1 MQNKN
6 NIQNSEITKNVA
18 VHAHI
23 YYEDTTDII
32 VNYLKNIPFKFD
44 LYITTDTQNKL
55 TIIDKRFEILS
66 NIKSKKIFI
75 TPNRGRNIAPMLVA
89 VGKYLISHD
98 IVLHIHSKKTL
109 HNTKLG
115 DGWFEYLYELL
126 LGSSKKVVSIMNQF
140 FLNKNLGILFP
151 LPYAEIVK
159 HLNVG
164 ANLSN
169 MEKLL
174 SRDGRKKIETVDHF
188 FFPAGFMFWCR
199 GLALKPF
206 VDMKLVYEDFES
218 ENGQLDG
225 CLGHAIERLLP
236 TFSEFEYLSTKQYI
250 FSNNNEI
257 HILDNDSNQLLNN
270 YLIQLREE
278 TQKETKTINTLNQTL
293 TQRIEETEQQAKTI
307 DLLYREIKKVMS
319 SNSYKYTAPLRELRR
334 IATNPIV
341 RLKYY
346 IDRLRYYKFYFFK
359 KKRTK
364 FEEPYRLQND
374 LDNIKKKI
382 YLNFY
387 QNPQISIIIP
397 VYNQINF
404 TLNCLESICN
414 SKNYINYEIIIIND
428 ASTDNTNE
436 YLKEIKNLK
445 VITNSENLGFI
456 KSCNLGAVEAKGD
469 FLYFLNN
476 DTIIKDYS
484 IDELFHTF
492 SNLKNVGLVG
502 SKLIYPNNKLQETGG
517 IIWNDASCWNYGN
530 GKDKNHINFNY
541 ARDVD
546 YCSGASIMI
555 PKKLFLELG
564 MFDNYFAPAYYEDTD
579 LSFKVRE
586 KGLRV
591 IYQPLSEVIHYE
603 GATSGTNINSGA
615 KQYQK
620 INKEKFFTRYQ
631 DLLAHHYNNGEN
643 VDKAIDRTKIKNCL
657 VIDTTTPIPDRDS
670 GSIDTYNQLMF
681 LHNYGF
687 HTTFIPLDNPT
698 KIEHYTQDLQK
709 KGIKC
714 IYHPYYKSVE
724 KFCSDHKNYFDL
736 ILINR
741 EENFTKIYPLAKKY
755 FPKAKLWLHNVDLNF
770 IRLARQA
777 KIEKNFKLI
786 KRVKEIKNSEITNNI
801 NADIS
806 SVVSPFEL
814 NYLKNKRINCELL
827 PLFRIKNQ
835 KKIKTFEERN
845 GLVFIAGFNHLPNQ
859 DALTY
864 FLDDIFPSVQK
875 HLPGV
880 EFSIIGNNLPKN
892 LLIKIKKFQN
902 IHYYPDRSNT
912 ELEELV
918 NNHKIGIAPLRYG
931 AGTKGKVITYIANHL
946 PFVASNIA
954 LEGINLHTI
963 KDCIYHSNSDFVEKI
978 VNLYKDKALY
988 ENVQKEI
995 NIMYHQNFSEACYKA
1010 GFSNILRKL
1019 NLPQAE
1025 SNF

>member
-1 MQNKN
+1 MSNEKLIIDFVKSLNFESSYQCPSAWIGHEKLAHFLIKTCKPKTIVELGVHNGFSYFSFCQTVHDYKLETKCFGIDHWQGDLHASLYDEKVYEEVLDQNNKYKYFSELIKKDFNSALVDFKDHSIDFLHIDGYHTYDAVKN
-6 NIQNSEITKNVA
+6 DFTNWLSKCSKDALILFHDVNEFKDDFGVYKFFNELKESYSHFTSPHAHGLGIITLSKNKDNIINFLNTFDIQTNFSALLLDQHRELLKKKELDKNVKQQSKT
-18 VHAHI
+18 I
-23 YYEDTTDII
+23 QSLNQSLTTKD
-32 VNYLKNIPFKFD
+32 
-44 LYITTDTQNKL
+44 
-55 TIIDKRFEILS
+55 E
-66 NIKSKKIFI
+66 KI
-75 TPNRGRNIAPMLVA
+75 
-89 VGKYLISHD
+89 H
-98 IVLHIHSKKTL
+98 
-109 HNTKLG
+109 
-115 DGWFEYLYELL
+115 
-126 LGSSKKVVSIMNQF
+126 
-140 FLNKNLGILFP
+140 
-151 LPYAEIVK
+151 
-159 HLNVG
+159 
-164 ANLSN
+164 NLSSS
-169 MEKLL
+169 L
-174 SRDGRKKIETVDHF
+174 S
-188 FFPAGFMFWCR
+188 
-199 GLALKPF
+199 
-206 VDMKLVYEDFES
+206 
-218 ENGQLDG
+218 
-225 CLGHAIERLLP
+225 
-236 TFSEFEYLSTKQYI
+236 
-250 FSNNNEI
+250 
-257 HILDNDSNQLLNN
+257 
-270 YLIQLREE
+270 
-278 TQKETKTINTLNQTL
+278 
-293 TQRIEETEQQAKTI
+293 QRTEETEQQAKTI
-307 DLLYREIKKVMS
+307 ETLDREIKKVMS

-334 IATNPIV
+334 IATNPID

-346 IDRLRYYKFYFFK
+346 IDRLRYYKFFFFK
-359 KKRTK
+359 KKKTK
-364 FEEPYRLQND
+364 INQPPRLQND
-374 LDNIKKKI
+374 LDNIKKKF

-387 QNPQISIIIP
+387 QKPEISIIIP

-456 KSCNLGAVEAKGD
+456 KSCNLGAVEAKGE

-492 SNLKNVGLVG
+492 SNLKNIGLVG
-502 SKLIYPNNKLQETGG
+502 SKLIYPNNKLQEAGG
-517 IIWNDASCWNYGN
+517 IIWNDASGWNYGN
-530 GKDKNHINFNY
+530 GKDKDDINFNY

-555 PKKLFLELG
+555 SKKLFFELG

-579 LSFKVRE
+579 LAFKVRE

-591 IYQPLSEVIHYE
+591 IYQPLSEVIHFE
-603 GATSGTNINSGA
+603 GATSGTDINSGA

-631 DLLAHHYNNGEN
+631 DLLTHHNTSGEH
-643 VDKAIDRTKIKNCL
+643 VDKAIDRTRIKNCL
-657 VIDTTTPIPDRDS
+657 VIDSIIPKPDRDS

-687 HTTFIPLDNPT
+687 HVTFIPLDNFA
-698 KIEHYTQDLQK
+698 KIEHYTQQLQK

-724 KFCSDHKNYFDL
+724 KFCSDHKNFFDL

-741 EENFTKIYPLAKKY
+741 EENFTEIYPLAKKY
-755 FPKAKLWLHNVDLNF
+755 FPKAKLWLHNVDLGF

-777 KIEKNFKLI
+777 KTEKNFKLI
-786 KRVKEIKNSEITNNI
+786 KRAKEVKNSEITNNI
-801 NADIS
+801 NSDIS
-806 SVVSPFEL
+806 TVVSPFEI
-814 NYLKNKRINCELL
+814 NYLQNKNINCELL

-835 KKIKTFEERN
+835 KKIKTFDERN
-845 GLVFIAGFNHLPNQ
+845 GLVFIAGLQHLPNQ

-864 FLDDIFPSVQK
+864 FLDDIFPYVQK

-880 EFSIIGNNLPKN
+880 QCSIIGNNLPKN
-892 LLIKIKKFQN
+892 LLIRIKEFQN
-902 IHYYPDRSNT
+902 IQYYADKSNF

-931 AGTKGKVITYIANHL
+931 AGMKGKVVTYIANHL
-946 PFVASNIA
+946 PFIASNIA

-963 KDCIYHSNSDFVEKI
+963 KDCVYHSNTDFVEKI
-978 VNLYKDKALY
+978 VNLYKNKALY

-995 NIMYHQNFSEACYKA
+995 SFLYDQNFSKACYKTS
-1010 GFSNILRKL
+1010 FSNILHKL

-1025 SNF
+1025 SNFLVKKA